1 MKRFVYRSVAH
12 VEDTKYAN
20 GNTWLGRRKT
30 FK

>member
-20 GNTWLGRRKT
+20 DNTWLGRRKT